1 MYILNLNYIKPLE
14 NIDALLEE
22 HIKFLKKHYE
32 NGTFIASG
40 RKVPRTGGIILAR
53 NIDLEQLEKTINE
66 DPFKREGVAEYEII
80 EFIPTMMA
88 DGYEILKETP
98 EY

>member
-22 HIKFLKKHYE
+22 HIKFLEKHYE

-80 EFIPTMMA
+80 EFIPTIMA
-88 DGYEILKETP
+88 DGYEILKDTSE
-98 EY
+98 